1 MMYWALKEAEK
12 SPELIQLC
20 LYCKHSSCPGECST
34 YLMARHEIAKELEGM
49 FKAHRERV
57 DAESE
62 MSALRALILGV
73 ENDGLARLAAR
84 KERTPLNPADIQAIL
99 QCRAIGATNICKLYG
114 VRVGKRKYV
123 IHKTMEK
130 LLREVQTVQENREEG
145 E

>member
-20 LYCKHSSCPGECST
+20 LNCKRYDCPGECVN
-34 YLMARHEIAKELEGM
+34 YLNARQEIAKGLEGM

-84 KERTPLNPADIQAIL
+84 KARTPLSPADIQAIL

-114 VRVGKRKYV
+114 VRIGKRKYV
-123 IHKTMEK
+123 THKTMEK
-130 LLREVQTVQENREEG
+130 LLQEVQNNAG